1 MSCLD
6 RRTPYLSST
15 MARMVGLELL
25 TTPVGATEVMMIVRL
40 EPPRPPDLLL
50 PGPLRLLRLLTRFQ
64 LPRSDV
70 NVVAGAGRWSAP
82 PLLSE
87 SDNQTANEKAKQE
100 WPGSSQA
107 KRSQAC
113 EPDTRHGARA
123 RTGLTLRP
131 SLLYHEGPSLP
142 ARLAVSV
149 IVLGVGLYLDRVSA
163 RGKAPGRACQAAA
176 GPPIA
181 EPLRLPV
188 EVHVYIVPGQVAAI
202 HGLNECLD
210 GGAWTFD
217 FSGRARRG
225 NEDSAP
231 RTTAVPA
238 LCATRSPPSTPS
250 AHALSSPSQRCQCS
264 RKTKSRAWDLS
275 PANTRDAPRAR
286 PSCQAFSA
294 LELTWSPYHA
304 RSMSP

>member
-1 MSCLD
+1 
-6 RRTPYLSST
+6 
-15 MARMVGLELL
+15 
-25 TTPVGATEVMMIVRL
+25 MIVRL
-40 EPPRPPDLLL
+40 EPPRPPGLLL
-50 PGPLRLLRLLTRFQ
+50 PGPLRLLRLLMRFQ
-64 LPRSDV
+64 FPRSDV
-70 NVVAGAGRWSAP
+70 NVAGAGRWSAP
-82 PLLSE
+82 PLLPK
-87 SDNQTANEKAKQE
+87 SDQQTTKRIGEAGVAWFLEGEEK
-100 WPGSSQA
+100 PGM
-107 KRSQAC
+107 
-113 EPDTRHGARA
+113 
-123 RTGLTLRP
+123 RTGLTLCP
-131 SLLYHEGPSLP
+131 SFLYLEGPSLP
-142 ARLAVSV
+142 ASLAVSV

-181 EPLRLPV
+181 EPHRLPV
-188 EVHVYIVPGQVAAI
+188 EVHVYVVPGQVAAI

-225 NEDSAP
+225 YEDSTP

-238 LCATRSPPSTPS
+238 LCATRPPPSPPS
-250 AHALSSPSQRCQCS
+250 AHALSTPSQRCQCS

-275 PANTRDAPRAR
+275 PANTGDAPRAR

-304 RSMSP
+304 RTTRP

>member
-25 TTPVGATEVMMIVRL
+25 TTPVGATEVMRIVRL
-40 EPPRPPDLLL
+40 EPPRPPGLLL
-50 PGPLRLLRLLTRFQ
+50 PGPLRLLTRFQ

-82 PLLSE
+82 PLLPK
-87 SDNQTANEKAKQE
+87 SDHQTANEKAKQE
-100 WPGSSQA
+100 WPGSLQA

-131 SLLYHEGPSLP
+131 SFLYHEGPSLP

-163 RGKAPGRACQAAA
+163 GGKAPGGARQAAA
-176 GPPIA
+176 GPPVA

-188 EVHVYIVPGQVAAI
+188 EVHVYIAPGEVAAI
-202 HGLNECLD
+202 HGLHECLD

-217 FSGRARRG
+217 LSGRARRG
-225 NEDSAP
+225 YEDSAP
-231 RTTAVPA
+231 RTTAVGA
-238 LCATRSPPSTPS
+238 LCAARSPPPSSPS
-250 AHALSSPSQRCQCS
+250 AHALL
-264 RKTKSRAWDLS
+264 T
-275 PANTRDAPRAR
+275 
-286 PSCQAFSA
+286 SA
-294 LELTWSPYHA
+294 A
-304 RSMSP
+304 MSM